1 MTIIVTWIRILIPN
15 VDPDPEGKMNV
26 DPCGA
31 GSYKILVCN
40 FRPYLREYI
49 SFYFLHIEKENTV
62 LLYFPRYFL
71 LSLPILY
78 CTTVREDWKH
88 ARGFVQHFLLSI
100 SVLALLLT
108 S

>member
-1 MTIIVTWIRILIPN
+1 MKIIVTWIRILIPN

-62 LLYFPRYFL
+62 LLYSTFPGIFF
-71 LSLPILY
+71 SLYLY
-78 CTTVREDWKH
+78 CTV
-88 ARGFVQHFLLSI
+88 
-100 SVLALLLT
+100 
-108 S
+108 